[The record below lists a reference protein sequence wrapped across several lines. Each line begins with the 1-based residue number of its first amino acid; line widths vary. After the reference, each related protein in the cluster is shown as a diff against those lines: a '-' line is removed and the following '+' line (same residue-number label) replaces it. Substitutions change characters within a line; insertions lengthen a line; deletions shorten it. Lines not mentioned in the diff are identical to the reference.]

1 MPPKKVWKKKE
12 TTRNWLQ
19 LPRDVTASIL
29 KRLGAVEIPE
39 TAQKVCMLW
48 RNLCKNPSMHM
59 CIHAIDRSF
68 GQLPD
73 VYIEN
78 FGSNELLTYIAQR
91 YIFFPILIGDIS
103 LRRLCLVRC
112 YYITDKKFCELVAKL
127 LLLEEL
133 DMTTPSLSEEPLKA
147 LERYC
152 PLLKSLKWNQFSDGQ
167 PRIGIEGDEMLDDFG
182 ALAIA
187 KNMPKLCHLQ
197 LIGNRVTNDGL
208 QAILD
213 GCPHLESLDLRKCFN
228 VTLSGNLGK
237 RCAEKIK
244 NLQHPN
250 DSTHDYGLMAEIF
263 YYGPFDED
271 GYFFFLRGD
280 EDDLGNFYFD

>member
-1 MPPKKVWKKKE
+1 MAGKRGRKKKE
-12 TTRNWLQ
+12 YWNWLD
-19 LPRDVTASIL
+19 LPKVVMVSIL
-29 KRLGAVEIPE
+29 QRLGAIDILYS
-39 TAQKVCMLW
+39 AQKVCMLW
-48 RNLCKNPSMHM
+48 RNICKDPSMWRAIDMQNLGELHDMPYDLERM
-59 CIHAIDRSF
+59 CIHAIDRSY
-68 GQLPD
+68 GQLRD
-73 VYIEN
+73 INIEC
-78 FGSNELLTYIAQR
+78 FGTDELLIYITQ
-91 YIFFPILIGDIS
+91 S
-103 LRRLCLVRC
+103 TSQLRRLRLVCC
-112 YYITDKKFCELVAKL
+112 YSILDEGLSKVAAKL
-127 LLLEEL
+127 SLLEEL
-133 DMTTPSLSEEPLKA
+133 DMTTSSLSEEPLKV
-147 LERYC
+147 LGRYC
-152 PLLKSLKWNQFSDGQ
+152 PLLKSLKWNQQWYASDGQ
-167 PRIGIEGDEMLDDFG
+167 PQIEGDEE

-263 YYGPFDED
+263 YYGSF
-271 GYFFFLRGD
+271 
-280 EDDLGNFYFD
+280 